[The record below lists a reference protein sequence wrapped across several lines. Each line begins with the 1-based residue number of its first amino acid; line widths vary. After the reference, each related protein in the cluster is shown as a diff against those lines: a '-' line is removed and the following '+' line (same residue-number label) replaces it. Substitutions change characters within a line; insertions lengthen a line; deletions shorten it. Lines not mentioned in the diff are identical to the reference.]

1 MPYVYRRPF
10 DYAQRRQTF
19 NDWQLA
25 SSIEASAA
33 TASFTTFSASITST
47 LAGASAT
54 YDSRATRFS
63 AQGVYR
69 RRWNYAVQSARIN
82 LFYTD
87 AVEIQANTATASFT
101 TFPADVRVGAS
112 SGGII
117 TAGRQELSFTTF
129 PATITGARRDP
140 INDAVG
146 TFQTFAASITRTAG
160 LGESKVGTVPAQG
173 TGTYFPG
180 RVNVKGR
187 SGRKVSPMREIVR
200 RK

>member
-10 DYAQRRQTF
+10 DYAQRRQSF
-19 NDWQLA
+19 NLWALA
-25 SSIEASAA
+25 ASVEASTA
-33 TASFTTFSASITST
+33 TASFTTFAASITST
-47 LAGASAT
+47 LAGTSAT
-54 YDSRATRFS
+54 YDSRITRFAS
-63 AQGVYR
+63 QGIYR
-69 RRWNYAVQSARIN
+69 KRWNYAVQQARIN

-87 AVEIQANTATASFT
+87 AIEIQASSASASFT
-101 TFPADVRVGAS
+101 AFPADVRVGAS
-112 SGGII
+112 SGGTIN
-117 TAGRQELSFTTF
+117 AGRQELGFTTF
-129 PATITGARRDP
+129 PATVTGARRDP

-146 TFQTFAASITRTAG
+146 TFQTFAATITRTAG